1 MKIAISGVTGRA
13 GSRIAV
19 EALRRGHS
27 VTTIVRFP
35 EKADVPEGVTLQLS
49 DATQPEQLTPR
60 WRGHD
65 AVMSAPTFQVLK
77 AAPCFKLR
85 RHLE

>member
-35 EKADVPEGVTLQLS
+35 EKADVPEGVTLQ
-49 DATQPEQLTPR
+49 
-60 WRGHD
+60 
-65 AVMSAPTFQVLK
+65 
-77 AAPCFKLR
+77 
-85 RHLE
+85 